1 MSKLFSFKLFC
12 DSVSVENLN
21 ELGYEKVHRIK
32 ELENHYFLELNNFCN
47 KEHTKNILKLI
58 EDVMYIYPDV
68 DLKDFINPEFF
79 TAKLNIPL
87 TFYVSSAN
95 NIGIK
100 LNEKPIGKG
109 LDYNTFI
116 GKYTLNVLE
125 HSDLLNYVLNF
136 SNYYYQ
142 KHKENILTLLSYTTK
157 YAYLDFSLNYINTN
171 PNSVIVKTKMVL
183 KYIDTLNFEKELS
196 LSQVKNYI
204 NTFMKTYN
212 ENTISYNQLI
222 QSDLAR
228 YFSFNTTNGN
238 ETLIQVVDDK
248 ILMLL
253 PDKSDYTKECLFIK
267 TLEDMMANSSFGNS
281 KENVIICI
289 NILKK
294 YLKNTKKSID
304 YLNDIGFLVQ
314 FKKLIK
320 NLQQIMTDYVTDN
333 ILNRLDFEY
342 LNKELKLFYVKPNR
356 EDIYPQYIIIKEERN
371 GSEYNIIKIHDKYIK
386 MLNKKLKTKYP
397 VELYFKDNVRVSK
410 KDYNLMK
417 DAD

>member
-238 ETLIQVVDDK
+238 ETLIQVVADK

-294 YLKNTKKSID
+294 YLKNTK
-304 YLNDIGFLVQ
+304 
-314 FKKLIK
+314 
-320 NLQQIMTDYVTDN
+320 NL
-333 ILNRLDFEY
+333 
-342 LNKELKLFYVKPNR
+342 
-356 EDIYPQYIIIKEERN
+356 
-371 GSEYNIIKIHDKYIK
+371 
-386 MLNKKLKTKYP
+386 
-397 VELYFKDNVRVSK
+397 
-410 KDYNLMK
+410 
-417 DAD
+417 